1 MVTQA
6 RAHKKELIQFIV
18 GDEGSLALGLN
29 FAFTLRNLG
38 YDHWFAFGG
47 EDDTICRKFMQAMP
61 DGGGA
66 TLYAHL
72 LLHLLHQLLYT
83 CGKMCK
89 QLSPQ
94 TSHTCC
100 TCSIYLSIV
109 HKTIHMSQC
118 TTLELPTLLWNESL
132 P

>member
-29 FAFTLRNLG
+29 FAFSLRNLG

-66 TLYAHL
+66 TLDAHPL
-72 LLHLLHQLLYT
+72 IHLLHQLLYM
-83 CGKMCK
+83 CGILCK
-89 QLSPQ
+89 QSSPL
-94 TSHTCC
+94 TSCRNACFTFL
-100 TCSIYLSIV
+100 TIV
-109 HKTIHMSQC
+109 HNTIDIKPMENSSAAYAAI
-118 TTLELPTLLWNESL
+118 E
-132 P
+132 